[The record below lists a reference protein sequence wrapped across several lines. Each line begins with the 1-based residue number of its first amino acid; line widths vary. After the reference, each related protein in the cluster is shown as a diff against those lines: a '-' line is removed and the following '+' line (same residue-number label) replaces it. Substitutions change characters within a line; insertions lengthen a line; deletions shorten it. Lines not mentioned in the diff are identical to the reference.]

1 MPQSLEHVLLHI
13 IFSTK
18 ERQSAPPI
26 LSIAPDLYKYI
37 STIIRNLGCECPLMG
52 GVADHVHLA
61 VRLSRTIAIATLL
74 DEVKASSSKW
84 MKTQSPTAANFAWQ
98 RGYGVFSVGPTD
110 QDKLLAYI
118 RNQEEH
124 HKTHTF
130 QDEYLAFLTKYK
142 IAYDEKYVWD

>member
-1 MPQSLEHVLLHI
+1 MPQSLDCVLLHI

-18 ERQSAPPI
+18 ERYPYI
-26 LSIAPDLYKYI
+26 DKTIAPDLYKYMA
-37 STIIRNLGCECPLMG
+37 TTIRNLGCECPLIG

-74 DEVKASSSKW
+74 DDVKASTSKW
-84 MKTQSPTAANFAWQ
+84 MKSQSPTLTAFAWQ

-118 RNQEEH
+118 NNQEEH
-124 HKTHTF
+124 HKAQSF
-130 QDEYLAFLTKYK
+130 QDEYRAFLKKYRV
-142 IAYDEKYVWD
+142 AYDEKYVWD